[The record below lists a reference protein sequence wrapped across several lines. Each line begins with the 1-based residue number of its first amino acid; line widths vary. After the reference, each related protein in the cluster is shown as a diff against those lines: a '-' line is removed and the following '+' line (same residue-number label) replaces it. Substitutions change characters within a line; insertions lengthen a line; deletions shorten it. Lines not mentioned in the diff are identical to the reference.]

1 MILVAAV
8 VFSGST
14 PTYADDATRPDFEG
28 TWLSPLIIFDD
39 PRWRIE
45 DVLCQYCAVESFE
58 YLQGLLADPAND
70 DRSIVEIG
78 DDANRF
84 NEAYYNSLLT
94 TEGQRH
100 YAEFD
105 PADDPVNTCEPAG
118 FIRQVLQP
126 LPMKIE
132 QYDDRVVFRFEYE
145 NTVREV
151 HMDGREHPADLTPSR
166 LGHAIGWYDGDTLA
180 VETRGIAP
188 AVYAHIVG
196 KGYWNTSGAV
206 TIERYTKS
214 ADVETTRYR
223 AYCRRPRVSAQ
234 APGDLLRLAF
244 NTRRGISGVQMRSDN
259 RGAMSARDGTR
270 KGRKQAIT
278 AICRISGLI
287 VARGSLVNACPCPP
301 CVHASHYDVSKVTQV
316 EGVVT
321 NYEMINPHARIRFNV
336 TRMRTATL
344 RVGWRKA
351 MLRRSCYGADG
362 PAMRSSLEILSGLP
376 ATHRAMGCR

>member
-1 MILVAAV
+1 MIRRCRVEQRSSGDAACRRV
-8 VFSGST
+8 LWVLLSAVFAVPGT
-14 PTYADDATRPDFEG
+14 APTYADDETRPDFEG

-45 DVLCQYCAVESFE
+45 DILCSYCAVESFE

-70 DRSIVEIG
+70 DRSIVEIAA
-78 DDANRF
+78 DANRF

-145 NTVREV
+145 DTVRTV

-166 LGHAIGWYDGDTLA
+166 LGHAIGWYDGETLV

-214 ADVETTRYR
+214 DDGERLDIVLTVVDPVY
-223 AYCRRPRVSAQ
+223 
-234 APGDLLRLAF
+234 LRKPLAIYF
-244 NTRRGISGVQMRSDN
+244 GWLSIPDEEFQEYTCE
-259 RGAMSARDGTR
+259 
-270 KGRKQAIT
+270 AIT
-278 AICRISGLI
+278 GE
-287 VARGSLVNACPCPP
+287 P
-301 CVHASHYDVSKVTQV
+301 
-316 EGVVT
+316 
-321 NYEMINPHARIRFNV
+321 
-336 TRMRTATL
+336 
-344 RVGWRKA
+344 
-351 MLRRSCYGADG
+351 
-362 PAMRSSLEILSGLP
+362 
-376 ATHRAMGCR
+376 